1 MQPIP
6 VDFNDLSRSE
16 KTSAGTS
23 RWSIKAGVVYAGLIF
38 LILMFFSSGGTFN
51 LVVAGM
57 LTGCVV
63 LNVLLDKPENRTK
76 NNASLIVVALIIAF
90 MGVLCSAINLGRP
103 LTYTNEFFKN
113 AGADF
118 HRESLAYSETGTAMF
133 RIALTTAEFEKLVEF
148 YREEAYEGSG
158 YGWGYFELDSSSIN
172 RNTFVDTPHKQLASR
187 LQAMETSE
195 NILMDSHRLKGS
207 IKELMEGFPEFG
219 EDLGRCRVIVR
230 DSHEVTREFYW
241 FEKQQ
246 KGYINP

>member
-90 MGVLCSAINLGRP
+90 MGG
-103 LTYTNEFFKN
+103 
-113 AGADF
+113 
-118 HRESLAYSETGTAMF
+118 
-133 RIALTTAEFEKLVEF
+133 
-148 YREEAYEGSG
+148 
-158 YGWGYFELDSSSIN
+158 
-172 RNTFVDTPHKQLASR
+172 FVQRYKFGQASDIH
-187 LQAMETSE
+187 Q
-195 NILMDSHRLKGS
+195 
-207 IKELMEGFPEFG
+207 
-219 EDLGRCRVIVR
+219 
-230 DSHEVTREFYW
+230 
-241 FEKQQ
+241 
-246 KGYINP
+246 